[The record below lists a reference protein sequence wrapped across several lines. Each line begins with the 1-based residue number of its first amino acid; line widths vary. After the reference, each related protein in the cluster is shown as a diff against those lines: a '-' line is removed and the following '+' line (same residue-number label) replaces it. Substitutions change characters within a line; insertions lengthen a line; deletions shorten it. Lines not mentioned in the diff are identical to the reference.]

1 MSISTLPPDAG
12 SFISLD
18 EAKIM
23 IARYRAEK
31 ENILAPDCKGKDI
44 LSICET
50 FNRAEFDYILA
61 QEGCAGL
68 RFYFGMTEE
77 LKVKLIAVGVTGDN
91 KDILPSSSV
100 PATGDERTGIVE
112 FGRPCPDYCPDTSLS
127 SNMI

>member
-1 MSISTLPPDAG
+1 MSNSMLPPDAG

-18 EAKIM
+18 DAKIM
-23 IARYRAEK
+23 TARYRAEK
-31 ENILAPDCKGKDI
+31 ENILAPEYKGKNI

-50 FNRAEFDYILA
+50 FNRAEFDYVLA

-77 LKVKLIAVGVTGDN
+77 LKVKVIVVGVTSDN

-100 PATGDERTGIVE
+100 VLAEGDGGKGIVE
-112 FGRPCPDYCPDTSLS
+112 YGRPCPDYCPETLL
-127 SNMI
+127 

>member
-1 MSISTLPPDAG
+1 MSNSILPPDAG

-23 IARYRAEK
+23 TARYRAEK
-31 ENILAPDCKGKDI
+31 ENILAPEYKGKNI

-50 FNRAEFDYILA
+50 FNRAEFDYVLA

-77 LKVKLIAVGVTGDN
+77 LKVKVIVVGVTSDN

-100 PATGDERTGIVE
+100 VLAEGDGGKGIVE
-112 FGRPCPDYCPDTSLS
+112 YGRPCPDYCPETLL
-127 SNMI
+127 

>member
-1 MSISTLPPDAG
+1 MSNSNLPPDAG

-23 IARYRAEK
+23 TARYRAEK
-31 ENILAPDCKGKDI
+31 ENILAPDYKGQDI

-50 FNRAEFDYILA
+50 FNRAEFDYVLA

-77 LKVKLIAVGVTGDN
+77 LKVKVIVVGVTSDN
-91 KDILPSSSV
+91 KDILPSSS
-100 PATGDERTGIVE
+100 AMLAEGDEGKGIVE
-112 FGRPCPDYCPDTSLS
+112 YGRPCPPDCPETLL
-127 SNMI
+127 

>member
-1 MSISTLPPDAG
+1 MSNSNLPPDAG

-23 IARYRAEK
+23 TARYRSEK
-31 ENILAPDCKGKDI
+31 ENILAPDYKGQNI

-50 FNRAEFDYILA
+50 FNRDLFDYVLA

-77 LKVKLIAVGVTGDN
+77 LKVKVIVVGVTSDN
-91 KDILPSSSV
+91 KDILPSSPV
-100 PATGDERTGIVE
+100 VLAEGNDGKGIVE
-112 FGRPCPDYCPDTSLS
+112 YGSPCPDHCPDALL
-127 SNMI
+127 